1 MNALGIYLLVSLC
14 FVVLAM
20 IEFAII
26 LLWSRVPRTNA
37 ASVSPKVFERR
48 TSHFNGDKKE
58 KLDSKKG
65 PFGMSSMYILDFVSF
80 WSFLIFY
87 LVFNVVYWTHFYQ
100 E

>member
-26 LLWSRVPRTNA
+26 LLWSRVPRTNGA
-37 ASVSPKVFERR
+37 IVSPKVFERR
-48 TSHFNGDKKE
+48 ASHFSGDKKE
-58 KLDSKKG
+58 KHNLKKG
-65 PFGMSSMYILDFVSF
+65 PFGMSSMYILDFISF

-100 E
+100 K